1 MVGSIRSTDSVG
13 QAAHSR
19 EAKNSV
25 APVGFKPIGYEV
37 DLRIIKI
44 LIQKLEDNQHCNQVI
59 NKYFGNGEKAD
70 LYLYGSAI
78 TIKYNEIDKKLKELS
93 DIDLLMI
100 SKQADRRQENFLKPL
115 QDCRVDGVKVDLNIW
130 VHGPANYD
138 YLGVGRTLRGSI
150 LIKVCRNERGKL
162 CYQYACSAQEEDKI
176 PKEWQGDIFNIS
188 VRDKDKDRALI
199 QRFNQEIKKGNLE
212 NLMSLTFPDA
222 GPPIFEEIK
231 NKIMELLNSEIQLT
245 EDDKSRLEISKD
257 LDEIA
262 NDVVRRSEL
271 KNKFVEK
278 INKVIIEK
286 LRAENSV
293 LKNEIR
299 SKEEGEKKEKRD
311 LQCKI
316 QRLQQNAQRLQQ
328 NAQAKLER
336 RTGDFKKKLA
346 TKQKGFKTTLEKN
359 REDFKKNLE
368 EKEEAYNKLSM
379 ERDGWYAE
387 QLASIE
393 KIQLQNEELQDL
405 RKQNQKIDILEKK
418 IAKLDSW
425 YSKETSKLKKEVD
438 VLKRDLAEMKNSSSK
453 KEEDLLAEIKRATKR
468 RNDMNKEL
476 AEKNREIRRLQE
488 EIRVKDNINKE
499 DLKSGMSYRSYMFNS
514 VREIAKQIIT
524 LDQKEYQLGMRR
536 FFPAID
542 ELAGLV
548 KYSAE
553 KMKEMII
560 SVTTISEDRKK
571 RWLKFQASKLGQLH
585 NRGMFGQFKVSSQ
598 KRVDLVSLHD
608 RYIDISGPIRNITAY
623 YKKMTGFYVARYNQ
637 AVAKKKMSSEEV
649 YQLMDDN
656 RELAE
661 NVYLTIED
669 VKRMKLN
676 KQKGGIMCDL
686 LYVYGELRNAEKSW
700 KKRWV
705 RDLHDKLKNE
715 VGVPKSSGDINDY
728 LEALDSC
735 KHNQITSEDR
745 YKLKSR
751 TDLARWYKEKYL

>member
-1 MVGSIRSTDSVG
+1 MIGSIRSTDSVG

-100 SKQADRRQENFLKPL
+100 SKQADRRNKFFLKPL

-150 LIKVCRNERGKL
+150 LIKVGRNERGKL

-188 VRDKDKDRALI
+188 VRDKDKDRVLI

-231 NKIMELLNSEIQLT
+231 NKIIELLNSEIQLT

-316 QRLQQNAQRLQQ
+316 QRLQQNAQ
-328 NAQAKLER
+328 AKLER

-346 TKQKGFKTTLEKN
+346 IKQKGFKTTLEKN
-359 REDFKKNLE
+359 REGFKKNLE

-379 ERDGWYAE
+379 ERDGWYSE

-393 KIQLQNEELQDL
+393 KIQLQNEELQAL

-514 VREIAKQIIT
+514 VGEIAKQIIT
-524 LDQKEYQLGMRR
+524 LYQEEYQLGMRR
-536 FFPAID
+536 FFPTRD

-676 KQKGGIMCDL
+676 KQKGRIMCEL
-686 LYVYGELRNAEKSW
+686 LGVTGQLINAEKSW
-700 KKRWV
+700 KERFV
-705 RDLHDKLKNE
+705 RDLHDKLKDE
-715 VGVPKSSGDINDY
+715 VGVPKSNGDIRDY
-728 LEALDSC
+728 LEALDKC
-735 KHNQITSEDR
+735 KNRQLSPEDR